1 MEQGEQGERDDRPE
15 HVNRSEPT
23 GAADL
28 VQARDVHGGVHFH
41 GARPSGEPPLHQL
54 PGDVRH
60 FIDRR
65 AELDGLD
72 ALLSGD
78 TRESLV
84 VITGTAGVG
93 KTSLAL
99 RWAHRVRQRFPD
111 GQLYVN
117 LKGYD
122 PGTPMAPE
130 QALDRFLRA
139 IGVRPSAIPSDTEE
153 RAALFRSYLADRRIL
168 LVLDNAATGSQVRPL
183 LPGTAS
189 CLAIVTSRNRLS
201 GLVARDG
208 GRRLTLDILPEAD
221 AVALLKSVTDN
232 YRDGDTPEQLRELAS
247 LCARLPLALR
257 IAAERAASR
266 PFMPLTE
273 LIQDLRDESALW
285 DALTV
290 GDDEEADAVRT
301 VFAWSYRA
309 LADDAARLFRLLGL
323 HPGSDFGSSAAA
335 ALMGRADRIRHLLD
349 ALVGAH
355 LLEQTG
361 PDRYQLHDLL
371 RAYATD
377 QVRHLETETQRHA
390 ALRRVLNWYLHTAD
404 SALAVFM
411 PFNRTVSVTEPVE
424 SAPLRFPTEAA
435 ASTWFETERE
445 NLVAATRAAGEN
457 GLHQIA
463 WQLAAVLRSVFMH
476 QNAFEDWL
484 ATGHVGLAA
493 ARAARN
499 RYGESEILESLGKAY
514 FQARR
519 LAEAEEHHRAALE
532 IRREI
537 GNRFGTA
544 VSTNALGLLGLRR
557 RRLDDSVAYFR
568 QSLAIFHELDNPR
581 WEALLSSNLGE
592 TLYELGHLHEAV
604 DYLEQALAIQREIG
618 DQAQEGNSLFFLSM
632 AQRELEQTAEALRS
646 IESALDIAHGAQ
658 NSVWLA
664 HWSVEYARVLRA
676 TGRPDEALDPLH
688 RAAVIQRRL
697 GDQSRAAMALDC
709 TGETYRELGQP
720 DEAVKFHRQAAKAH
734 RELGD
739 LWHLA
744 AALNNLAS
752 ALTEEGRPEDARR
765 HWEEASALLDRF
777 PDPRA
782 TAARDRIS
790 AALREA

>member
-1 MEQGEQGERDDRPE
+1 MDRSEGDDRPQ
-15 HVNRSEPT
+15 HVNQSEPA
-23 GAADL
+23 GLADIA
-28 VQARDVHGGVHFH
+28 QARDVHGGVHFH
-41 GARPSGEPPLHQL
+41 GARPSGELPLQQL
-54 PGDVRH
+54 PADIRH

-65 AELDGLD
+65 AELDDLD
-72 ALLSGD
+72 GVLSGD
-78 TRESLV
+78 TGETLV

-99 RWAHRVRQRFPD
+99 RWAHRVRRRFPD

-122 PGTPMAPE
+122 PGTPMTPE

-139 IGVRPSAIPSDTEE
+139 LGVSPAAIPADAEE

-189 CLAIVTSRNRLS
+189 CLVIVTSRNRLS

-208 GRRLTLDILPEAD
+208 GRRLTLGILPGSD
-221 AVALLKSVTDN
+221 AVALLKLVTAD
-232 YRDGDTPEQLRELAS
+232 YRGGDTPEQLQELAS

-266 PFMPLTE
+266 PFMPLVE
-273 LIQDLRDESALW
+273 LIRDLRDESALW
-285 DALTV
+285 DALTA

-301 VFAWSYRA
+301 VFAWSYCA

-323 HPGSDFGSSAAA
+323 HPGPDFDSAAG
-335 ALMGRADRIRHLLD
+335 ALLGRTDRIRHLLD
-349 ALVGAH
+349 VLVGAN

-377 QVRHLETETQRHA
+377 QVRHLETEARRHA

-404 SALAVFM
+404 SALATLM
-411 PFNRTVSVTEPVE
+411 PFNRTVAITEPLE
-424 SAPLRFPTEAA
+424 SAPLRFPTETAA
-435 ASTWFETERE
+435 GTWFEAERE

-457 GLHQIA
+457 GLHQTA
-463 WQLAAVLRSVFMH
+463 WQLAAVLRGVLMH
-476 QNAFEDWL
+476 QNAFEDWI
-484 ATGHVGLAA
+484 ATGRVGLAA
-493 ARAARN
+493 ARAAQN
-499 RYGESEILESLGKAY
+499 RYGESEVPESLGKAY

-519 LAEAEEHHRAALE
+519 LAEAEECHLATLE

-537 GNRFGTA
+537 GNRFGEA
-544 VSTNALGLLGLRR
+544 VSTNALGLLGLRH
-557 RRLDDSVAYFR
+557 RRLDDSVTYFG
-568 QSLAIFHELDNPR
+568 QSLAIFRELGNPR

-592 TLYELGHLHEAV
+592 TLYEFGHLHEAV
-604 DYLEQALAIQREIG
+604 DHLDQALAIQREIG
-618 DQAQEGNSLFFLSM
+618 DRAQEGNSLFFLSM
-632 AQRELEQTAEALRS
+632 AQRELGQTTEALRS
-646 IESALDIAHGAQ
+646 IESALDIAYDEQ

-664 HWSVEYARVLRA
+664 HWFVAYARVLRA
-676 TGRPDEALDPLH
+676 IGRPAEALGPLQ
-688 RAAVIQRRL
+688 RTAVIQRTL
-697 GDQSRAAMALDC
+697 GDQSREAMALDC

-720 DEAVKFHRQAAKAH
+720 EEAVKFHLQAAKAH

-744 AALNNLAS
+744 VALDHLAS
-752 ALTEEGRPEDARR
+752 ALADTGRPEDALR
-765 HWEEASALLDRF
+765 HWEEASALLTRF

-782 TAARDRIS
+782 TAVRDRVS
-790 AALREA
+790 AALHGA